1 MDCDARLDQV
11 LALRRQRGRGSSRAL
26 KRPGD
31 LDDADR
37 DDLKMAIMEVHP
49 CAVEQDG
56 TMRVWTGDA
65 AAAAAPAP
73 VQAQTLLA

>member
-1 MDCDARLDQV
+1 MDCDAMLDQG
-11 LALRRQRGRGSSRAL
+11 LALLRQRGRVSSRAR
-26 KRPGD
+26 KRPCD
-31 LDDADR
+31 LDDASL
-37 DDLKMAIMEVHP
+37 DDLKMAIIEVHQ

-65 AAAAAPAP
+65 ASAAAPAP

>member
-1 MDCDARLDQV
+1 MDCDARLEQG
-11 LALRRQRGRGSSRAL
+11 LALLRQRGRVSSRAL

-31 LDDADR
+31 LDDASR
-37 DDLKMAIMEVHP
+37 DDLKMAIMEGHQ